1 MICGAVGFNA
11 TSPGAGAGCVIPP
24 DEPVPGPPG
33 VNATGLA
40 FPLIFGSSASRNPSP
55 NRLNASTVRK
65 IATAGKSATC
75 GAMTISARASLSIA
89 PHSGVGGC
97 APNPRNDRLAAEII
111 DVPIRIVKKTTIDE
125 TVPGNIWLNKIV
137 VSLAPI
143 LRADSINV
151 CCFKT
156 RVFPRTRRANAG
168 IEKIATATITLAIP
182 LPNTATTAIASKMPG
197 KANSTSQMRIIKRS
211 HQPS

>member
-11 TSPGAGAGCVIPP
+11 TSPGAGVGCVTPP
-24 DEPVPGPPG
+24 GEPVPGPPG
-33 VNATGLA
+33 VN
-40 FPLIFGSSASRNPSP
+40 
-55 NRLNASTVRK
+55 
-65 IATAGKSATC
+65 ATAGKSATC

-125 TVPGNIWLNKIV
+125 TVPGKIWLNKIV